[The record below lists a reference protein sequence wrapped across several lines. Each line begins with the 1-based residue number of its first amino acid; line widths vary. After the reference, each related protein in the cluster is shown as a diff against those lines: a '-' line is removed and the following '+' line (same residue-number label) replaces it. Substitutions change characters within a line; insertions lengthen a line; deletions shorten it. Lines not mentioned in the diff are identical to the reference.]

1 MQLLKASTAS
11 PNSTLTCLLPRP
23 PQTSTASLNSV
34 ASLFERQQKLETEL
48 NSKQAAGAGGR
59 EEASEKRERQH
70 LVQLVKIQAKEVEAL
85 KLEIKML
92 RRKGGHVYSA
102 PVPT

>member
-1 MQLLKASTAS
+1 MLVPPSLPHTH
-11 PNSTLTCLLPRP
+11 PRP
-23 PQTSTASLNSV
+23 LT
-34 ASLFERQQKLETEL
+34 RRRY
-48 NSKQAAGAGGR
+48 GAPLVWQGGGGVR

-85 KLEIKML
+85 KLEIRML

-102 PVPT
+102 PVPAG

>member
-1 MQLLKASTAS
+1 MPRAQH
-11 PNSTLTCLLPRP
+11 TLE
-23 PQTSTASLNSV
+23 AALN
-34 ASLFERQQKLETEL
+34 A
-48 NSKQAAGAGGR
+48 KQSGGGGVR

-85 KLEIKML
+85 KLEIRML

-102 PVPT
+102 PVPAG